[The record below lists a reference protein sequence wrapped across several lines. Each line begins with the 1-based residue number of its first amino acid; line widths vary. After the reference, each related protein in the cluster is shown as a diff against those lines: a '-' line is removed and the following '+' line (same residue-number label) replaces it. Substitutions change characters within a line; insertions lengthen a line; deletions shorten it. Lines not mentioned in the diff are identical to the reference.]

1 MPSGTRVMPHDKS
14 VREAR
19 DMGRLEGATYSKN
32 NNSTTNINI
41 SKLADSVTVR
51 QDSDIDEI
59 VNRFVEKLKI
69 ASINRMEGAV

>member
-1 MPSGTRVMPHDKS
+1 
-14 VREAR
+14 
-19 DMGRLEGATYSKN
+19 MGRLEGATYSKN

>member
-1 MPSGTRVMPHDKS
+1 
-14 VREAR
+14 
-19 DMGRLEGATYSKN
+19 MGRLEGATYSKN
-32 NNSTTNINI
+32 HNSTTNINI